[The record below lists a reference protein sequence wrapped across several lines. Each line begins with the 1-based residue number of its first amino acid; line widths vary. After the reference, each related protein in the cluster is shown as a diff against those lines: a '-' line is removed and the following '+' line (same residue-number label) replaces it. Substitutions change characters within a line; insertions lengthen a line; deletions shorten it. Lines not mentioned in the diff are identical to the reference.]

1 LLAADG
7 SGGGIRERFRFQ
19 VHFFPLFIIVAKS
32 EFVLELVEGGS
43 GNVNDRALE
52 NRKDAA
58 RGIVLNN
65 SCEVSSRSMG
75 NSCRGLQ
82 LKWKT
87 TPPEALP
94 VTKEKFK

>member
-1 LLAADG
+1 MSTTG
-7 SGGGIRERFRFQ
+7 
-19 VHFFPLFIIVAKS
+19 PLKIT
-32 EFVLELVEGGS
+32 
-43 GNVNDRALE
+43 RM
-52 NRKDAA
+52 R